1 MENTLPARVRFG
13 VFELDLLSGELCLAS
28 LACSAPAPGEDERN
42 IVLPQQP
49 FLLLLMLVEREG
61 AIVTRTEIRK
71 KFWPNDTIV
80 EFDHSINVAIGKLRK
95 ALGDSADEP
104 QYIETVAS
112 RGYRLMV
119 PVEWVAAAEDA
130 SAQEAA
136 QTSGTGGA
144 AVRSQ
149 PEPSVLT
156 GRTVSHYRVLD
167 IIGGGGMGVVYRAE
181 DLKLGR
187 RVALKFL
194 PEELGSDPRALERFS
209 REARAASS
217 LDHPNICAI
226 HQFGD
231 HEGRPFMVMQLLEG
245 QTLRDRLAA
254 AEGALPLEEL
264 LDIGIQVSQGL
275 QAAHE
280 RGIIHRDIKP
290 ANIFLTNKGV
300 CKILDFGLAKL
311 LETGEPEGNAAQ
323 TQLAE
328 DLTGRASGGAVRD
341 ISLAPMTPGPA
352 TDTHLTRTGL
362 AMGTAGYMSPE
373 QVRGEKLDARTDLFS
388 FGLVL
393 YEMATGQR
401 AFSGETVAEVHDAI
415 AKEAPLPLQQLNS
428 KLPLKLVATIN
439 KTLEKD
445 RELRPLTA
453 ADVHNELETVKREIE
468 GGSGGSSFKYWRLAT
483 ALVLLALVLAGGLYW
498 RARRTAKLTERDTIV
513 VAAFTNG
520 TNDSVFDDALRMPL
534 EVALQQSPSLN
545 LLAQDKT
552 AQTLKLMNRAADDR
566 LTDDVA
572 REVCL
577 RTKSKAM
584 VTSSIADAGNQYQ
597 IELKARDCQNGDE
610 LANAKVVA
618 EHRDQVV
625 NALGVAAYRLRYELG
640 ESSASLRQFDKPLG
654 QAASSSLEALQAY
667 AQGVK
672 TAVKTGLPLEEVL
685 SHFKRAVELDPN
697 FPLAY
702 NWLGGVYGNLGEQTL
717 AAQSYRRAY
726 ELRDRTT
733 QREKLIIEESYYCCV
748 TRDLEKWLQA
758 VKSVIQTYPHNSELN
773 KLTNFYLVA
782 GDYQKALAAA
792 WEFFRAQPISGLQA
806 YSNFI
811 RIYCALDRLDDA
823 QKQLE
828 EARSQGIDGFHL
840 HSAWYQLAF
849 LQGDK
854 DGMREQVRW
863 AMGKPGSEDELLSVQ
878 TDTEAYYGR
887 FAKARQ
893 LSGQAI
899 DAAMQTSV
907 RETAATLK
915 AQQAL
920 RESEIGN
927 TTEARSM
934 AAEALALSAGR
945 FVEIVGAL
953 ALAVAGDAVQAQNLA
968 DKLNREYPLDTL
980 MQAYWLPSI
989 QAAIAIHG
997 NNPGEGVEILRRSV
1011 PYEWG
1016 YNDLEWWALYPI
1028 YLRGQAYLKAGQ
1040 GQAAVAEFQKIV
1052 GHRGIAGN
1060 GMVGPLAHLQL
1071 GRAQV
1076 LAGDNSAGRKS
1087 YQDFLTLW
1095 KDADPGIPVL
1105 QQAKAEYAKLR

>member
-13 VFELDLLSGELCLAS
+13 GFELDLLSGELCQAPLV
-28 LACSAPAPGEDERN
+28 CPAPGDGERN
-42 IVLPQQP
+42 LVLPQQP
-49 FLLLLMLVEREG
+49 FLLLIMLIERGG
-61 AIVTRTEIRK
+61 AIVTRGEIRK

-80 EFDHSINVAIGKLRK
+80 EFDHSINVAIGKLRRV
-95 ALGDSADEP
+95 LGDSAEEP

-119 PVEWVAAAEDA
+119 PVEWVAPAEDCA
-130 SAQEAA
+130 KEAA
-136 QTSGTGGA
+136 PACGADEA

-149 PEPSVLT
+149 PEPSVLS

-290 ANIFLTNKGV
+290 ANIFLTNKASARFSTSGWPSWWQHRRAERDAADRSQLGGDLRRTRLQPV
-300 CKILDFGLAKL
+300 PYRPSLSANRASSCDRHSSDSHGASDGHRGLHVAGADTRGK
-311 LETGEPEGNAAQ
+311 A
-323 TQLAE
+323 
-328 DLTGRASGGAVRD
+328 GRAHRLILLRPGAVRD
-341 ISLAPMTPGPA
+341 GHRPA
-352 TDTHLTRTGL
+352 RLPRGNCSGRTRCHCEG
-362 AMGTAGYMSPE
+362 
-373 QVRGEKLDARTDLFS
+373 
-388 FGLVL
+388 
-393 YEMATGQR
+393 
-401 AFSGETVAEVHDAI
+401 
-415 AKEAPLPLQQLNS
+415 APLPLHATQLQAAAKAWRDHQQD
-428 KLPLKLVATIN
+428 PGEGPRATPI
-439 KTLEKD
+439 D
-445 RELRPLTA
+445 GCGRSY
-453 ADVHNELETVKREIE
+453 ELENVRRETE
-468 GGSGGSSFKYWRLAT
+468 GR
-483 ALVLLALVLAGGLYW
+483 
-498 RARRTAKLTERDTIV
+498 RARRFLLQVLETRRPRWSCSPQASQVASIGVPIARPDSRRADTIV

-520 TNDSVFDDALRMPL
+520 TNDSVFDDALAMPL
-534 EVALQQSPSLN
+534 DVALQQSPLLN

-552 AQTLKLMNRAADDR
+552 AQTLKLMNRAADER

-597 IELKARDCQNGDE
+597 IELKARNCQNGEE

-640 ESSASLRQFDKPLG
+640 ESPASLRQFDKPLG
-654 QAASSSLEALQAY
+654 QATSPSLEALQAY

-733 QREKLIIEESYYCCV
+733 EREKLIIEESYYCCV

-758 VKSVIQTYPHNSELN
+758 VKAVIQSYPHNSELN

-782 GDYQKALAAA
+782 GDYEKSLAAA
-792 WEFFRAQPISGLQA
+792 WEFFRAQPASGLQA

-811 RIYCALDRLDDA
+811 RIYCALGRLDDA

-854 DGMREQVRW
+854 DAMREQVKW
-863 AMGKPGSEDELLSVQ
+863 AMGKPGFEDELLSVQ
-878 TDTEAYYGR
+878 ADTEAYYGR
-887 FAKARQ
+887 FAKARE
-893 LSGQAI
+893 LSRQAI
-899 DAAMQTSV
+899 DSAMQTRT
-907 RETAATLK
+907 RETAATWK

-927 TTEARSM
+927 TTEARRM

-945 FVEIVGAL
+945 FVEIVSAL
-953 ALAVAGDAVQAQNLA
+953 ALATAGDEVQAQNLA

-980 MQAYWLPSI
+980 MHAYWLPSI
-989 QAAIAIHG
+989 QAAIALHG
-997 NNPGEGVEILRRSV
+997 NNPSEAVEILQRSV

-1016 YNDLEWWALYPI
+1016 YNDLEWWALCPI
-1028 YLRGQAYLKAGQ
+1028 YLRGQAYLKARQ
-1040 GQAAVAEFQKIV
+1040 GQAAAAEFQKII

-1060 GMVGPLAHLQL
+1060 GMVAPLARLQL
-1071 GRAQV
+1071 GRAQA
-1076 LAGDNSAGRKS
+1076 LAGDNSAARKS